1 MLVHHLDQPKI
12 LVKKMK
18 NILVSQVE
26 KNRIMEIHNT
36 YRDVLMGHL
45 FDKSLLEEQTQN
57 PKTPDE
63 VLTLASK
70 VCTKLP
76 AKQRATFAGKPAL
89 FYKPS
94 TPSTDNVSGAM
105 KWDSGDNVYFL
116 GDMTWVSTYKDAN
129 GKEIDRYRGKWSCK
143 DLNVEAANLETIKS
157 EYISS
162 FGWKEYETLED
173 QEKVLVQK
181 NKAAY
186 DIMFLATE
194 PRTQLVRNRIKQQR
208 GAVGLDQNAKINSYL
223 EQQGLTGV
231 EWKYEKDL
239 SISERE
245 KMLSGRIVLG
255 PPMFDE
261 KIVIYMN
268 PEQRGAK
275 ALAGSVKTSRQA
287 QSLSENECVK
297 NIREYYLTWKEGAD
311 ITFSQLDSLKKNVK
325 KCMRMGYN
333 YRTSPMTRKMVKA
346 MAGRPTEDRQIPTFD
361 FYGGNNSNFTTKKN
375 VTDPNNETLYSFDFN
390 LTK

>member
-1 MLVHHLDQPKI
+1 
-12 LVKKMK
+12 
-18 NILVSQVE
+18 
-26 KNRIMEIHNT
+26 
-36 YRDVLMGHL
+36 
-45 FDKSLLEEQTQN
+45 
-57 PKTPDE
+57 
-63 VLTLASK
+63 
-70 VCTKLP
+70 
-76 AKQRATFAGKPAL
+76 
-89 FYKPS
+89 
-94 TPSTDNVSGAM
+94 
-105 KWDSGDNVYFL
+105 
-116 GDMTWVSTYKDAN
+116 
-129 GKEIDRYRGKWSCK
+129 
-143 DLNVEAANLETIKS
+143 
-157 EYISS
+157 
-162 FGWKEYETLED
+162 
-173 QEKVLVQK
+173 
-181 NKAAY
+181 
-186 DIMFLATE
+186 
-194 PRTQLVRNRIKQQR
+194 
-208 GAVGLDQNAKINSYL
+208 
-223 EQQGLTGV
+223 
-231 EWKYEKDL
+231 
-239 SISERE
+239 
-245 KMLSGRIVLG
+245 MLSGRIVLG